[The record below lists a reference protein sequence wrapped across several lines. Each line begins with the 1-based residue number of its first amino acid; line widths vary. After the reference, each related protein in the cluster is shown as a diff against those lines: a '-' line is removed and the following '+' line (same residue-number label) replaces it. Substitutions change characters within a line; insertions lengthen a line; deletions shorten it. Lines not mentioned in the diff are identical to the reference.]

1 MRTTEQPTP
10 IRDLIAELAGTEDEL
25 RGCRGTAPSAR
36 HRAAALRQGQ
46 IVMELR
52 RRPVSLG

>member
-10 IRDLIAELAGTEDEL
+10 IRDLIAALAETEDEL
-25 RGCRGTAPSAR
+25 RGCRTGAATAR
-36 HRAAALRQGQ
+36 HRAAALRQGR